1 IALINAIG
9 CLGGFFGPFWMG
21 WLVDRTHFFS
31 AGLLAAAITLA
42 LGAGLMYGLSRPAL
56 SATVVRA

>member
-1 IALINAIG
+1 
-9 CLGGFFGPFWMG
+9 MG

-42 LGAGLMYGLSRPAL
+42 LGAALMYGLSRPAPSV
-56 SATVVRA
+56 SAVQI